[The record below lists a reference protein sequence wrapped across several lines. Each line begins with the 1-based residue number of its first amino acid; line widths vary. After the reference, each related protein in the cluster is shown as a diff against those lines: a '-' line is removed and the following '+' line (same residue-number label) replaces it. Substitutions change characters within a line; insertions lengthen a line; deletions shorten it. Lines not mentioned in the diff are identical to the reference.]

1 MCEYK
6 DIDSMIK
13 SKEERRA
20 RVQKEMLERQKHASE
35 GNADHHEDA
44 ETLDHQFHETTFCLD
59 KFLEDHPNVT
69 YKGFTNFSDKELD
82 ELITIVNNT
91 LGERHR
97 GKKMRITPKGCLFI
111 TLTYYSVYS
120 PMEYLS
126 SITSIKI
133 PTLQRIFKKVTNEY
147 FPIFVK
153 KFIPKELPTCKK
165 QFTNFPDAVG
175 AVDSTTIEFYRPT
188 DHEKMRKSWDG
199 KNHVNGIKLQAVVNL
214 ARMAIHVNI
223 DYIGSVHDK
232 KTFRC

>member
-133 PTLQRIFKKVTNEY
+133 PTLQRIIKKVTNEY

-153 KFIPKELPTCKK
+153 KFIPKELPTCKSSSPIF
-165 QFTNFPDAVG
+165 QMQLVPLIQQQSNFTGQPI
-175 AVDSTTIEFYRPT
+175 TKR
-188 DHEKMRKSWDG
+188 
-199 KNHVNGIKLQAVVNL
+199 
-214 ARMAIHVNI
+214 
-223 DYIGSVHDK
+223 
-232 KTFRC
+232 